1 MKYFIYIRKSTESAE
16 RQVMSLESQLSELKE
31 FAAKEKLEIV
41 LSAPVPAFTQEF
53 RSGRQGEAGGRG
65 VWGEFRPP
73 SPASSVRIFSNRH
86 LDGRGQ
92 SDRNGNVSLLQNLV
106 LLSRNIRAFG
116 SCKRWVS
123 PPQEVSVAVFIKFY
137 FSRPARIK

>member
-1 MKYFIYIRKSTESAE
+1 MKYFIYTRKSTESAE

-41 LSAPVPAFTQEF
+41 LSAPI
-53 RSGRQGEAGGRG
+53 QGEAGGRG

-86 LDGRGQ
+86 RQL
-92 SDRNGNVSLLQNLV
+92 GNEVIGSSATRARQPFFGEIS
-106 LLSRNIRAFG
+106 SRF
-116 SCKRWVS
+116 
-123 PPQEVSVAVFIKFY
+123 E
-137 FSRPARIK
+137 